1 MQRYDSTKI
10 EEDMIVVRLKK
21 RNFKLPLHINYMR
34 DIQGGGRGGGGMIPQ
49 LHPEKLKNVDFLI
62 IILLILFTSWKTDP
76 TSQTIH

>member
-1 MQRYDSTKI
+1 M
-10 EEDMIVVRLKK
+10 VRLKK
-21 RNFKLPLHINYMR
+21 GNFKLPLHINYMR
-34 DIQGGGRGGGGMIPQ
+34 DIQGGGRGGGMITQ

>member
-34 DIQGGGRGGGGMIPQ
+34 DIQGGGRGGGGYDI
-49 LHPEKLKNVDFLI
+49 
-62 IILLILFTSWKTDP
+62 TASSRKTYEC
-76 TSQTIH
+76 

>member
-1 MQRYDSTKI
+1 MQRHDSTKI

-34 DIQGGGRGGGGMIPQ
+34 DIQGGGGMIPQ

-62 IILLILFTSWKTDP
+62 IILLILLTSWKTDP

>member
-34 DIQGGGRGGGGMIPQ
+34 DIQGGGGGG
-49 LHPEKLKNVDFLI
+49 V
-62 IILLILFTSWKTDP
+62 
-76 TSQTIH
+76 

>member
-34 DIQGGGRGGGGMIPQ
+34 DIQGGGYDTTASSR
-49 LHPEKLKNVDFLI
+49 
-62 IILLILFTSWKTDP
+62 KT
-76 TSQTIH
+76 

>member
-34 DIQGGGRGGGGMIPQ
+34 DIQGGGGGGMIPQ

-62 IILLILFTSWKTDP
+62 IILLILLTSWKTDP